1 VKCLVASLC
10 NHTSEV
16 WYVLGR
22 HSMVGFK
29 VLLSFY
35 ATGWVK
41 GETSAECTSIM
52 IAVPTVTS
60 GLDHF

>member
-1 VKCLVASLC
+1 
-10 NHTSEV
+10 
-16 WYVLGR
+16 
-22 HSMVGFK
+22 MVGFK

-35 ATGWVK
+35 TTGWVK